1 MKIELRFALVLLGT
15 LAIVRTAI
23 AEAPAFRT
31 EDVLYRNGEVELA
44 ALLMLPSSKGRVPAA
59 VIIQGSGASDRNN
72 RWARAIAEELVHN
85 GVAALLTDKRGSG
98 ASKGNWQTSGFGD
111 LAADALAGV
120 ELLRARP
127 EIDPDRV
134 GLAGLSQGGW
144 IAPLAAARSDRV
156 AFVIDISGATV
167 SFAEQSFV
175 EMANTARQ
183 AGLSEAQVLE
193 VLALNRAVARYLTTG
208 DWEAYDRA
216 RKRALETP
224 WRQIAAGFPGSPDLP
239 IWTFFRQAAG
249 YDPIPY
255 WIQLTQPVLVVYGED
270 DERDNVPVRES
281 VRRLEHAFKAAGK
294 TNYRLLVVPGT
305 GHSVMNSQGELMPA
319 MREALA
325 AWLREQVKSAG
336 SQSLSAFWL
345 ARG

>member
-1 MKIELRFALVLLGT
+1 MKVLLRCVLILLGT
-15 LAIVRTAI
+15 LVSVRSVV

-31 EDVLYRNGEVELA
+31 EDIRYRSGEIELA
-44 ALLMLPSSKGRVPAA
+44 ALLLLPASEGRVPGA
-59 VIIQGSGASDRNN
+59 VIIQGSGASDRSN
-72 RWARAIAEELVHN
+72 RWARTIAEELVRN
-85 GVAALLTDKRGSG
+85 GVAVLLTDKRGSG
-98 ASKGNWQTSGFGD
+98 ASQGNWQTTSFGD

-120 ELLRARP
+120 ELLRTRP

-134 GLAGLSQGGW
+134 GVAGLSQGGW
-144 IAPLAAARSDRV
+144 IAPLAAARSDRI
-156 AFVIDISGATV
+156 AFVIDISGAAV

-239 IWTFFRQAAG
+239 IWTFFRSVAA

-255 WIQLTQPVLVVYGED
+255 WIQLTQPVLVIYGED

-281 VRRLEHAFKAAGK
+281 VRRLEHAFGAAGK

-305 GHSVMNSQGELMPA
+305 GHAIMNEQGELMPA
-319 MREALA
+319 AREALA
-325 AWLREQVKSAG
+325 AWLGAQVKGA
-336 SQSLSAFWL
+336 A
-345 ARG
+345 AR